1 MNPRPQPNPGWN
13 TTLFG
18 KPAKQG
24 IPCRVS
30 WWIGPADLFY
40 AVARVRAEEMQQ
52 VATKAERDGE

>member
-18 KPAKQG
+18 KPATQG

-30 WWIGPADLFY
+30 WWICPPELFY
-40 AVARVRAEEMQQ
+40 PLAHVRAEEQPTDAR
-52 VATKAERDGE
+52 VVDES